1 MHKLKKVGI
10 DCRIHETAI
19 LNNPELIEVGHHVAI
34 DIGVYCS
41 TQLTVGDYVHIAPY
55 VCIIGGKGAMLTMGK
70 LSGIAAGSKIV
81 CASDDFTKK
90 LLNPQIPRKYKN
102 VINKPVIMEDFTCV
116 GVNSVV
122 MPGVTMKKGS
132 VLGANSLLMNDT
144 EEWGIYVGN
153 PARKISVRDSQSV
166 IENYISLDLNE

>member
-1 MHKLKKVGI
+1 MGI
-10 DCRIHETAI
+10 DCRIHNTAI
-19 LNNPELIEVGHHVAI
+19 LNNPDLIVLGDHVSI

-41 TQLTVGDYVHIAPY
+41 TSLDVGDYVHIAPY
-55 VCIIGGKGAMLTMGK
+55 VCIIGGKDSSLKMGK
-70 LSGIAAGSKIV
+70 FSGIAAGSKII

-90 LLNPQIPRKYKN
+90 LLNPQVPRKYKN
-102 VINKPVIMEDFTCV
+102 IINKPIIIEDFACV

-132 VLGANSLLMNDT
+132 VLGANSLLMEDT

-153 PARKISVRDSQSV
+153 PARKIGERDKES
-166 IENYISLDLNE
+166 IIKNYNKLNLYG